1 MQESTNCWYN
11 TKSTQGDMTMVLI
24 AFYISYTCKTT
35 TDDASF
41 NQHSFMLVYGEI
53 LCLLSLLVSCF
64 PHFLVPGS
72 YLDSLLIVSYLC
84 AGIDVASADKY
95 LINVLSGL

>member
-11 TKSTQGDMTMVLI
+11 TKSSQGDMTMVLI

-41 NQHSFMLVYGEI
+41 TFNQHSLILV
-53 LCLLSLLVSCF
+53 
-64 PHFLVPGS
+64 
-72 YLDSLLIVSYLC
+72 
-84 AGIDVASADKY
+84 
-95 LINVLSGL
+95 